1 MVQEKKIDGITA
13 LNDHS
18 SREGMRICIELR
30 RDVNANVLLNKL
42 YKHTQLQDTF
52 GVIMLALVNNQPKVM
67 NLMEIL
73 KHYLAHQEEV
83 VTRRTQYDLNKARER
98 AHILEG
104 LLKALDNIDEV
115 IRIIRGSENTQ
126 VAKARLMERFEL
138 SDAQAQAIVD
148 MRLRTLTGLEREKLE
163 AEYKELMDRIRRLE
177 AILADRNLLLRV
189 IREEI
194 LAISEKYG
202 DERKT
207 AIGFDEFD
215 ISMEDMIP
223 NENTVITMTKLGYIK
238 RMTVDNFRSQN
249 RGGKGIKGMQTIEDD
264 YIDEL
269 LMTTTHHYLM
279 FFTNMGKVYRLKA
292 YEIPEAG
299 RTARGT
305 AIINLLQLQAGEKIT
320 AVLSLKDY
328 SQGQYL
334 FMATKSGIVKKTPI
348 QDYAN
353 VRKTGLAA
361 ISLKD
366 DDELIEVKFT
376 DNKKDIIL
384 VTKYG
389 QCIRFK
395 DTDVRSTG
403 RVSMGVRGINLSDGD
418 EIIGMQLCSQGDY
431 LLIVSEKGMGKRT
444 SMSEFSVQNRGGKGV
459 KCYKITEKTG
469 NVVGVKAVNDD
480 NEVMMITTEGII
492 IRISCSDISI
502 LGRITSGV
510 KLMNLDEKVSVA
522 SIAKVR
528 EKEDKTEGNEQE
540 EAEEENM
547 ESEE

>member
-1 MVQEKKIDGITA
+1 
-13 LNDHS
+13 
-18 SREGMRICIELR
+18 
-30 RDVNANVLLNKL
+30 
-42 YKHTQLQDTF
+42 
-52 GVIMLALVNNQPKVM
+52 
-67 NLMEIL
+67 
-73 KHYLAHQEEV
+73 
-83 VTRRTQYDLNKARER
+83 
-98 AHILEG
+98 
-104 LLKALDNIDEV
+104 
-115 IRIIRGSENTQ
+115 
-126 VAKARLMERFEL
+126 
-138 SDAQAQAIVD
+138 
-148 MRLRTLTGLEREKLE
+148 
-163 AEYKELMDRIRRLE
+163 
-177 AILADRNLLLRV
+177 
-189 IREEI
+189 
-194 LAISEKYG
+194 
-202 DERKT
+202 
-207 AIGFDEFD
+207 
-215 ISMEDMIP
+215 
-223 NENTVITMTKLGYIK
+223 
-238 RMTVDNFRSQN
+238 
-249 RGGKGIKGMQTIEDD
+249 
-264 YIDEL
+264 
-269 LMTTTHHYLM
+269 
-279 FFTNMGKVYRLKA
+279 
-292 YEIPEAG
+292 
-299 RTARGT
+299 
-305 AIINLLQLQAGEKIT
+305 
-320 AVLSLKDY
+320 
-328 SQGQYL
+328 
-334 FMATKSGIVKKTPI
+334 MATKSGIVKKTPI

-431 LLIVSEKGMGKRT
+431 LLIKR
-444 SMSEFSVQNRGGKGV
+444 MSVANFRCQNRGGKGV